1 METHQYILKHLGVI
15 ILQKPRFITSI
26 TIPGDTSITGGPLIE
41 DFLILFTILFGG
53 AFTVVVLET
62 FTIHGVSII
71 MLPFMDMV
79 FLTDMAIPLDLDITT
94 NMPTMAIIEDIHA
107 LAPQEVIM
115 FIQNRILPGGDDPL
129 VLHLI
134 MNQIEIKLTQV
145 ITSKE
150 ILQITNVTM

>member
-1 METHQYILKHLGVI
+1 MI

-26 TIPGDTSITGGPLIE
+26 TIPGDTSITVGPLIE
-41 DFLILFTILFGG
+41 DFLILFTILFGE
-53 AFTVVVLET
+53 AFTVVVFSVVVLET
-62 FTIHGVSII
+62 FITHGVSII

-107 LAPQEVIM
+107 LAPQEVII

>member
-1 METHQYILKHLGVI
+1 MVV
-15 ILQKPRFITSI
+15 FS
-26 TIPGDTSITGGPLIE
+26 
-41 DFLILFTILFGG
+41 
-53 AFTVVVLET
+53 VVVLET
-62 FTIHGVSII
+62 FITHGVSII

-107 LAPQEVIM
+107 LAPLEVMM

>member
-1 METHQYILKHLGVI
+1 VI

-26 TIPGDTSITGGPLIE
+26 TIPGDTSITVGPLIE
-41 DFLILFTILFGG
+41 DFLILFTILFGE
-53 AFTVVVLET
+53 AFTVVVFSVVVLET
-62 FTIHGVSII
+62 FITHGVSII

-107 LAPQEVIM
+107 LAPLEVMM

>member
-1 METHQYILKHLGVI
+1 VI

-26 TIPGDTSITGGPLIE
+26 TIHGDTSITIGPLIE

-53 AFTVVVLET
+53 AFTVVVFSVVVLET
-62 FTIHGVSII
+62 FITHGVSII
-71 MLPFMDMV
+71 ILPFMDMV
-79 FLTDMAIPLDLDITT
+79 FLTDMAIPLDLDITM

-115 FIQNRILPGGDDPL
+115 FIQNQILPGGDDPI

>member
-1 METHQYILKHLGVI
+1 MI

-26 TIPGDTSITGGPLIE
+26 TIHGDISITVGPLIE
-41 DFLILFTILFGG
+41 DFLILFMILFGE
-53 AFTVVVLET
+53 AFTVVVFSVVVLET
-62 FTIHGVSII
+62 FITHGVSII

>member
-1 METHQYILKHLGVI
+1 MI

-26 TIPGDTSITGGPLIE
+26 TIPGDTSITVGPLIE

-53 AFTVVVLET
+53 AFTVVVFSVVVLET
-62 FTIHGVSII
+62 FITHGVSII

-107 LAPQEVIM
+107 LAPQEVII

>member
-1 METHQYILKHLGVI
+1 MI

-26 TIPGDTSITGGPLIE
+26 TIHGDISITVGPLIE
-41 DFLILFTILFGG
+41 DFLILFTILFGE
-53 AFTVVVLET
+53 AFTVVVFSVVVLET
-62 FTIHGVSII
+62 FITHGVSII

-107 LAPQEVIM
+107 LAPREVMM
-115 FIQNRILPGGDDPL
+115 FILNRILPGGGDPL

>member
-1 METHQYILKHLGVI
+1 
-15 ILQKPRFITSI
+15 
-26 TIPGDTSITGGPLIE
+26 
-41 DFLILFTILFGG
+41 
-53 AFTVVVLET
+53 
-62 FTIHGVSII
+62 

-79 FLTDMAIPLDLDITT
+79 FLMDMAIPLDLDITT

-115 FIQNRILPGGDDPL
+115 FIQNRILPGGDDLL

>member
-1 METHQYILKHLGVI
+1 VI

-26 TIPGDTSITGGPLIE
+26 TIHGDISITVGPLIE
-41 DFLILFTILFGG
+41 DFLILFTILFGE
-53 AFTVVVLET
+53 AFTVVVFSVVVLET
-62 FTIHGVSII
+62 FITLGVSII

-79 FLTDMAIPLDLDITT
+79 FLMDMAIPLDLDITT

>member
-1 METHQYILKHLGVI
+1 M
-15 ILQKPRFITSI
+15 
-26 TIPGDTSITGGPLIE
+26 
-41 DFLILFTILFGG
+41 
-53 AFTVVVLET
+53 VVLET
-62 FTIHGVSII
+62 FITPGVSII
-71 MLPFMDMV
+71 MLHFMDMV
-79 FLTDMAIPLDLDITT
+79 SLTDMAIPSDLDITT

-107 LAPQEVIM
+107 LDPLEVMM

-129 VLHLI
+129 VLHPI

>member
-1 METHQYILKHLGVI
+1 MI

-26 TIPGDTSITGGPLIE
+26 TIPGDTSITVGPLIE
-41 DFLILFTILFGG
+41 DFLILFTILFGE
-53 AFTVVVLET
+53 AFTVVVFSVVVLET
-62 FTIHGVSII
+62 FITHGVSII

>member
-1 METHQYILKHLGVI
+1 MI

-26 TIPGDTSITGGPLIE
+26 TIHGDISITVGPLIE

-53 AFTVVVLET
+53 AFTVVVFSVVVFTVVVLET
-62 FTIHGVSII
+62 FITHGVSII
-71 MLPFMDMV
+71 ILPFMDMV

-107 LAPQEVIM
+107 LAPQEVII

>member
-1 METHQYILKHLGVI
+1 VI

-26 TIPGDTSITGGPLIE
+26 TIPGDTSITVGPLIE
-41 DFLILFTILFGG
+41 DFLILFTILFGE
-53 AFTVVVLET
+53 AFTVVVFTVVVLET
-62 FTIHGVSII
+62 FITHGASII
-71 MLPFMDMV
+71 TLPFTDMV

-107 LAPQEVIM
+107 LAPQEVM
-115 FIQNRILPGGDDPL
+115 VFIQNRILPGGDDPL

>member
-1 METHQYILKHLGVI
+1 MI
-15 ILQKPRFITSI
+15 ILQKPRFISSI
-26 TIPGDTSITGGPLIE
+26 TIPGDTSITVGPSIE
-41 DFLILFTILFGG
+41 DFLILFTILFGE
-53 AFTVVVLET
+53 AFTVVVFTVVVLET
-62 FTIHGVSII
+62 FITHGVSII

>member
-1 METHQYILKHLGVI
+1 MI

-26 TIPGDTSITGGPLIE
+26 TIHGDISITVGPLIE
-41 DFLILFTILFGG
+41 DFLILFTILFGE
-53 AFTVVVLET
+53 AFTVVVFSVVVLET
-62 FTIHGVSII
+62 FITHGVSII

>member
-1 METHQYILKHLGVI
+1 MI
-15 ILQKPRFITSI
+15 ILQKPRFSTSVTIHGDISI
-26 TIPGDTSITGGPLIE
+26 TVGPLIE
-41 DFLILFTILFGG
+41 DFLILFTILFGE
-53 AFTVVVLET
+53 AFTVVVFSVVVLET
-62 FTIHGVSII
+62 FITHGVSII

>member
-1 METHQYILKHLGVI
+1 VI

-26 TIPGDTSITGGPLIE
+26 TIHGDISITVGPLIE
-41 DFLILFTILFGG
+41 DFLILFTILFGE
-53 AFTVVVLET
+53 AFTVVVFSVVVLET
-62 FTIHGVSII
+62 FITDGVSII

-79 FLTDMAIPLDLDITT
+79 FLMDMAIPLDLDITT